1 MIASIVDVHDLL
13 EVVWTGAVAG
23 LGTTTAY
30 GLAILGVGRAL
41 DYGRAGRP
49 LEAVAY
55 GVLGAAGRCGGGR
68 GRGVRHR
75 RDDQVGSPVLAG
87 PRLATSRSSSSSL
100 FHAPTEART

>member
-55 GVLGAAGRCGGGR
+55 GVLGAVAVAAVAGAVVFGI
-68 GRGVRHR
+68 V
-75 RDDQVGSPVLAG
+75 VMINK
-87 PRLATSRSSSSSL
+87 
-100 FHAPTEART
+100 